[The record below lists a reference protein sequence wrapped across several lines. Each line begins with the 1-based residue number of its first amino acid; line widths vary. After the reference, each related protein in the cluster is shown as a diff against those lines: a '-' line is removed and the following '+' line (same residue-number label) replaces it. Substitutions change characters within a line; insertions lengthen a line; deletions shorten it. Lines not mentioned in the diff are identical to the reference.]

1 MLSKKK
7 KKRRKNCRIT
17 FKIILS
23 KNVGVDIL
31 IEIES
36 YELQSKVFGLIP
48 RKKIETKSE
57 FVITIYSPDPMTQ

>member
-1 MLSKKK
+1 M
-7 KKRRKNCRIT
+7 
-17 FKIILS
+17 
-23 KNVGVDIL
+23 DIL